1 MKMAAAQSVC
11 SKSVCS
17 TFKEVVYADEI
28 NFALSIEAYD
38 YLEHVSTEVV
48 YFCHAVSSKMCTL

>member
-1 MKMAAAQSVC
+1 M
-11 SKSVCS
+11 
-17 TFKEVVYADEI
+17 EVVYADEI

-48 YFCHAVSSKMCTL
+48 DFCHAVSSKTCTV